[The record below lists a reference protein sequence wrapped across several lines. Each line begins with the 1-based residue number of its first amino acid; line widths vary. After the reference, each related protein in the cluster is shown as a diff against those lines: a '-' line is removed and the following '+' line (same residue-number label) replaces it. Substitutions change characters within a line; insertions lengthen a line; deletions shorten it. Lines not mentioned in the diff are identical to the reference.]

1 MVRLNFGNGA
11 EATMSCDRDLNKYM
25 ALAVLLIS
33 QGCKDNPV
41 SFLDGSSPVS
51 VVAVDRLTA
60 SPADF
65 SIFYRGEPITLGLD
79 VHYDFSPQEF
89 VSPRVELMAWARDE
103 RGQNS
108 ATCLFNLG
116 SITPTVSSDTH
127 LFIVT
132 FTEPPTP
139 DCRSQIY
146 LLVGARLYSGSKLL
160 TRQPVPKLGTMLYY
174 VIDRS

>member
-1 MVRLNFGNGA
+1 
-11 EATMSCDRDLNKYM
+11 MSHRRDLNRCL
-25 ALAVLLIS
+25 ALGVLLIS
-33 QGCKDNPV
+33 QGCKNDPV
-41 SFLDGSSPVS
+41 SFLEGWSPVS

-65 SIFYRGEPITLGLD
+65 SIFYRGAPITLGLE
-79 VHYDFSPQEF
+79 VHYDFTPQDF

-108 ATCLFNLG
+108 ATCIFNLG
-116 SITPTVSSDTH
+116 SITPTISSDTH
-127 LFIVT
+127 QFIVT
-132 FTEPPTP
+132 FIEPPTP

-160 TRQPVPKLGTMLYY
+160 TKQPVPKLGTMLYY
-174 VIDRS
+174 VIDPS